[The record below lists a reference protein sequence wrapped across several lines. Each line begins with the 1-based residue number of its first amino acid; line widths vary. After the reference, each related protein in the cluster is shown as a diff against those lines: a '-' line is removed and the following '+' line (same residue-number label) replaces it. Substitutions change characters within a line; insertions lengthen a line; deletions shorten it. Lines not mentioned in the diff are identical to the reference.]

1 MLLAQFQGDG
11 GQACHVLCDFGGWL
25 GTNYIIAEFQS
36 GSGWKFLN
44 LSLTCLLNGLKNID
58 FYQFNF

>member
-1 MLLAQFQGDG
+1 LELRLEMLLAQFQGDG

-36 GSGWKFLN
+36 GSG
-44 LSLTCLLNGLKNID
+44 
-58 FYQFNF
+58 